1 VYDGPNVQAAALME
15 ESDDSDADSDN
26 SAKKQRKTA
35 MDLDD
40 EDSEVDEDFKA
51 DEASDV
57 AEVRSRAPVYEA
69 LQPSRRNSTVGPTL
83 TRMTGTN
90 APRTENYSSPDSDD
104 DGAKAK
110 KSKKSKATT
119 DDNDRPKKKA
129 KKSKS
134 DAATSS
140 P

>member
-1 VYDGPNVQAAALME
+1 ME

-57 AEVRSRAPVYEA
+57 AEVRSLAPVYESSQ
-69 LQPSRRNSTVGPTL
+69 LSRRNLTVGL
-83 TRMTGTN
+83 
-90 APRTENYSSPDSDD
+90 A
-104 DGAKAK
+104 
-110 KSKKSKATT
+110 
-119 DDNDRPKKKA
+119 
-129 KKSKS
+129 
-134 DAATSS
+134 
-140 P
+140 